1 MTTAT
6 KTKNKKPMEMKLV
19 IVESPTKARTISGF
33 LGDEYQIESSYG
45 HVRDLPKSKLGI
57 DTANNFEPSYI
68 IPVKARKRVS
78 ELKKLA
84 AKATEIILASDED
97 REGEAIAWHI
107 AQILDLSDVK
117 SKIPASPA
125 DRSNL
130 KNFKRIVFHE
140 ITKSAIEKAIKNPRD
155 LDMNMVDAQQAR
167 RILDRLVGYELSP
180 FLWRKFFRGL
190 SAGRVQSVAVRLIAD
205 REKEIQAFQPQ
216 EYWSLSA
223 FLNTKKEQEKVFEAY
238 LYKKD
243 GKVLDKL
250 EIKNKEES
258 DRILKDLGG
267 AEYKVVGVESK
278 EARRIPGAPF
288 TTSSLQQESSNKL
301 GYSAK
306 QTMMLAQQLYEAGY
320 ISYMRTDSVNL
331 SQDSLSAAKTFID
344 SNFGKN
350 YSLSEPRRFKN
361 KAKGAQEAH
370 EAIRPTIPSR
380 TPDSMKDSLDA
391 KQYKIYDLI
400 WRRFIACQMQPAVF
414 DSTTADIS
422 ANNFIFRANG
432 STLKFDGWLKIY
444 PSKFTENILPP
455 LAENEILNLKELK
468 PEQHF
473 TEPPPR
479 YNEASLIKAME
490 EHGIGRP
497 STYAPTIATIQARN
511 YVAKN
516 EQRRFVPTETGN
528 MVNDILVAHFPQIV
542 DINFT
547 AKMEED
553 LDRIAE
559 GKEKGVPVKKNFYE
573 PFHENLLKKETEVEK
588 KNMEEKTDE
597 VCPNCGKP
605 MVIKQGRF
613 GKFMACSGFPE
624 CKTAKPI
631 KNPAKEIGMECPK
644 CAEFSPEDIG
654 DVVMK
659 KTRKGGVFYGC
670 SRYPKCDYA
679 SWKNPRENNAERK
692 TFLFHHSRCF
702 HRRAGFRPYKKK
714 RNSRHRQRRV

>member
-6 KTKNKKPMEMKLV
+6 KNKKTTELKLV

-33 LGDEYQIESSYG
+33 LGNEYQIESSYG

-57 DTANNFEPSYI
+57 DVTNNFEPSYI

-107 AQILDLSDVK
+107 ANILDAKD
-117 SKIPASPA
+117 A
-125 DRSNL
+125 
-130 KNFKRIVFHE
+130 KRIVFHE
-140 ITKSAIEKAIKNPRD
+140 ITKTAINEALANPRKIE
-155 LDMNMVDAQQAR
+155 MNLVDAQQAR

-205 REKEIQAFQPQ
+205 REKEIQVFQPQ

-243 GKVLDKL
+243 GKTLDKL

-267 AEYKVVGVESK
+267 AEYKVAEVESK
-278 EARRIPGAPF
+278 EARRLPGAPF

-344 SNFGKN
+344 SNYGKN
-350 YSLSEPRRFKN
+350 YSLSEPRKFKN

-370 EAIRPTIPSR
+370 EAIRPTVPSR
-380 TPDSMKDSLDA
+380 TSDSMKDSLDS
-391 KQYKIYDLI
+391 KQYKVYDLI

-422 ANNFIFRANG
+422 AKNFVFRANG
-432 STLKFDGWLKIY
+432 SVMKFDGWLKIY
-444 PSKFTENILPP
+444 PSKFTENILPT

-468 PEQHF
+468 TEQHF

-547 AKMEED
+547 AKMEEN

-559 GKEKGVPVKKNFYE
+559 GQAKWVPVIKEFYE

-692 TFLFHHSRCF
+692 T
-702 HRRAGFRPYKKK
+702 
-714 RNSRHRQRRV
+714 

>member
-1 MTTAT
+1 M
-6 KTKNKKPMEMKLV
+6 

-45 HVRDLPKSKLGI
+45 HVRDLPRSKLGI
-57 DTANNFEPSYI
+57 DIANNFEPSYI
-68 IPVKARKRVS
+68 IPVKARKRVG

-107 AQILDLSDVK
+107 ANILDIKD
-117 SKIPASPA
+117 A
-125 DRSNL
+125 
-130 KNFKRIVFHE
+130 KRIVFHE
-140 ITKSAIEKAIKNPRD
+140 ITKTAINEALANPIKIE
-155 LDMNMVDAQQAR
+155 MNLVDAQQAR

-180 FLWRKFFRGL
+180 FLWRKFYRGL

-223 FLNTKKEQEKVFEAY
+223 FLSTKKEQEKVFEAY

-243 GKVLDKL
+243 SKTLDKL

-258 DRILKDLGG
+258 DQILKDLTS
-267 AEYKVVGVESK
+267 AEYKVNSVESK
-278 EARRIPGAPF
+278 EARRLPGAPF

-331 SQDSLSAAKTFID
+331 SQDSLTAAKTFID
-344 SNFGKN
+344 SNYGKD
-350 YSLSEPRRFKN
+350 YSLEEPRKFKN

-370 EAIRPTIPSR
+370 EAIRPTSPSK
-380 TPDSMKDSLDA
+380 TPESMKDLLDS
-391 KQYKIYDLI
+391 KQYKVYDLI
-400 WRRFIACQMQPAVF
+400 WRRFIACQMQSAVF

-422 ANNFIFRANG
+422 AKNFIFRANG
-432 STLKFDGWLKIY
+432 SVMKFDGWLKIY
-444 PSKFTENILPP
+444 PSKFTESILPA
-455 LAENEILNLKELK
+455 LSENEILNLKELK
-468 PEQHF
+468 TEQHF
-473 TEPPPR
+473 TEPSPR

-490 EHGIGRP
+490 EYGIGRP

-516 EQRRFVPTETGN
+516 EQRRFAPTETGN
-528 MVNDILVAHFPQIV
+528 MINDLLVAHFPQIV
-542 DINFT
+542 DVNFT
-547 AKMEED
+547 AKMEEN
-553 LDRIAE
+553 LDKIAE
-559 GKEKGVPVKKNFYE
+559 GQAKWVPIIKEFYE
-573 PFHENLLKKETEVEK
+573 PFHENLMKKETEVEK
-588 KNMEEKTDE
+588 RNMEEKTDE
-597 VCPNCGKP
+597 VCPSCGKP
-605 MVIKQGRF
+605 MIIKPGRF

-631 KNPAKEIGMECPK
+631 KNPAREVGMKCPK

-659 KTRKGGVFYGC
+659 KTRKGRVFYGC

-679 SWKNPRENNAERK
+679 SWKNPMENNSEK
-692 TFLFHHSRCF
+692 EE
-702 HRRAGFRPYKKK
+702 
-714 RNSRHRQRRV
+714 

>member
-1 MTTAT
+1 MTTAN
-6 KTKNKKPMEMKLV
+6 KTKNKKTAELKLV

-57 DTANNFEPSYI
+57 DVANNFEPSYI
-68 IPVKARKRVS
+68 IPVKARKRVN

-107 AQILDLSDVK
+107 ANILDVK
-117 SKIPASPA
+117 NA
-125 DRSNL
+125 
-130 KNFKRIVFHE
+130 KRIVFHE
-140 ITKSAIEKAIKNPRD
+140 ITKTAINEALANPRKIE
-155 LDMNMVDAQQAR
+155 MNLVDAQQAR

-216 EYWSLSA
+216 EYWNLSA
-223 FLNTKKEQEKVFEAY
+223 FLNTKKEQEKVFKAY

-243 GKVLDKL
+243 GKILDKL

-258 DRILKDLGG
+258 ERILKDLGG
-267 AEYKVVGVESK
+267 AEYKVANVESK
-278 EARRIPGAPF
+278 EARRLPGAPF

-344 SNFGKN
+344 SSFGKN

-370 EAIRPTIPSR
+370 EAIRPTVPSR
-380 TPDSMKDSLDA
+380 TPDSMKDSLDT
-391 KQYKIYDLI
+391 KQYKVYDFI

-414 DSTTADIS
+414 DSAAADIS
-422 ANNFIFRANG
+422 AKNFIFRANG

-468 PEQHF
+468 TEQHF

-479 YNEASLIKAME
+479 YNEAGLIKAME

-497 STYAPTIATIQARN
+497 STYAPTIATIQTRN
-511 YVAKN
+511 YAAKN

-553 LDRIAE
+553 LDKIAE
-559 GKEKGVPVKKNFYE
+559 GQVKWTPVIKEFYE

-631 KNPAKEIGMECPK
+631 KNPAREIGMKCPK
-644 CAEFSPEDIG
+644 CAEFSLASPNSGGPEDIG

-659 KTRKGGVFYGC
+659 KTRKGRVFYGC

-679 SWKNPRENNAERK
+679 SWKNPMEGK
-692 TFLFHHSRCF
+692 TE
-702 HRRAGFRPYKKK
+702 KEE
-714 RNSRHRQRRV
+714 

>member
-1 MTTAT
+1 
-6 KTKNKKPMEMKLV
+6 V

-68 IPVKARKRVS
+68 IPVKARKRVN

-107 AQILDLSDVK
+107 ANILDVK
-117 SKIPASPA
+117 DA
-125 DRSNL
+125 
-130 KNFKRIVFHE
+130 KRIVFHE
-140 ITKSAIEKAIKNPRD
+140 ITKTAINEALANPRKIE
-155 LDMNMVDAQQAR
+155 MNLVDAQQAR

-216 EYWSLSA
+216 EYWSVEAELLTISNLKSQISNL
-223 FLNTKKEQEKVFEAY
+223 FTAY

-258 DRILKDLGG
+258 DRMLKDLGG
-267 AEYKVVGVESK
+267 AEYKVAEVESK
-278 EARRIPGAPF
+278 EAGRLPGAPF

-497 STYAPTIATIQARN
+497 STYAPTIATIQTRN

-559 GKEKGVPVKKNFYE
+559 GQVKWVPVIKEFYE

-692 TFLFHHSRCF
+692 T
-702 HRRAGFRPYKKK
+702 
-714 RNSRHRQRRV
+714 

>member
-1 MTTAT
+1 
-6 KTKNKKPMEMKLV
+6 MKLV

-68 IPVKARKRVS
+68 IPVKARKRVN

-107 AQILDLSDVK
+107 ANILDVK
-117 SKIPASPA
+117 DA
-125 DRSNL
+125 
-130 KNFKRIVFHE
+130 KRIVFHE
-140 ITKSAIEKAIKNPRD
+140 ITKTAINEALANPRKIE
-155 LDMNMVDAQQAR
+155 MNLVDAQQAR

-216 EYWSLSA
+216 EYWSVEAELLTISNLKSQISNP
-223 FLNTKKEQEKVFEAY
+223 FTAY

-258 DRILKDLGG
+258 DRMLKDLGG
-267 AEYKVVGVESK
+267 AEYKVAEVESK
-278 EARRIPGAPF
+278 EAGRLPGAPF

-497 STYAPTIATIQARN
+497 STYAPTIATIQTRN

-559 GKEKGVPVKKNFYE
+559 GQVKWVPVIKEFYE

-692 TFLFHHSRCF
+692 T
-702 HRRAGFRPYKKK
+702 
-714 RNSRHRQRRV
+714 

>member
-1 MTTAT
+1 M
-6 KTKNKKPMEMKLV
+6 

-68 IPVKARKRVS
+68 IPVKARKRVN

-107 AQILDLSDVK
+107 ANILDVK
-117 SKIPASPA
+117 DA
-125 DRSNL
+125 
-130 KNFKRIVFHE
+130 KRIVFHE
-140 ITKSAIEKAIKNPRD
+140 ITKTAINEALANPRKIE
-155 LDMNMVDAQQAR
+155 MNLVDAQQAR

-216 EYWSLSA
+216 EYWSVEAELLTISNLKSQISNL
-223 FLNTKKEQEKVFEAY
+223 FTAY

-258 DRILKDLGG
+258 DRMLKDLGG
-267 AEYKVVGVESK
+267 AEYKVAEVESK
-278 EARRIPGAPF
+278 EARRLPGAPF

-497 STYAPTIATIQARN
+497 STYAPTIATIQTRN

-559 GKEKGVPVKKNFYE
+559 GQVKWVPVIKEFYE

-692 TFLFHHSRCF
+692 T
-702 HRRAGFRPYKKK
+702 
-714 RNSRHRQRRV
+714 

>member
-1 MTTAT
+1 M
-6 KTKNKKPMEMKLV
+6 

-68 IPVKARKRVS
+68 IPVKARKRVN

-107 AQILDLSDVK
+107 ANILDVK
-117 SKIPASPA
+117 DA
-125 DRSNL
+125 
-130 KNFKRIVFHE
+130 KRIVFHE
-140 ITKSAIEKAIKNPRD
+140 ITKTAINEALANPRKIE
-155 LDMNMVDAQQAR
+155 MNLVDAQQAR

-216 EYWSLSA
+216 EYWSVEAELLTISNLKSQISNP
-223 FLNTKKEQEKVFEAY
+223 FTAY

-258 DRILKDLGG
+258 DRMLKDLGG
-267 AEYKVVGVESK
+267 AEYKVAEVESK
-278 EARRIPGAPF
+278 EAGRLPGAPF

-559 GKEKGVPVKKNFYE
+559 GQVKWVPVIKEFYE

-692 TFLFHHSRCF
+692 T
-702 HRRAGFRPYKKK
+702 
-714 RNSRHRQRRV
+714 

>member
-1 MTTAT
+1 M
-6 KTKNKKPMEMKLV
+6 

-68 IPVKARKRVS
+68 IPVKARKRVN

-107 AQILDLSDVK
+107 ANILDVK
-117 SKIPASPA
+117 DA
-125 DRSNL
+125 
-130 KNFKRIVFHE
+130 KRIVFHE
-140 ITKSAIEKAIKNPRD
+140 ITKTAINEALANPRKIE
-155 LDMNMVDAQQAR
+155 MNLVDAQQAR

-216 EYWSLSA
+216 EYWSVEAELLTISNLKSQISNL
-223 FLNTKKEQEKVFEAY
+223 FTAY

-258 DRILKDLGG
+258 DRMLKDLGG
-267 AEYKVVGVESK
+267 AEYKVAEVESK
-278 EARRIPGAPF
+278 EARRLPGAPF

-497 STYAPTIATIQARN
+497 STYAPTIATIQTRN

-559 GKEKGVPVKKNFYE
+559 GQVKWVPVIKEFYE

-624 CKTAKPI
+624 
-631 KNPAKEIGMECPK
+631 
-644 CAEFSPEDIG
+644 
-654 DVVMK
+654 
-659 KTRKGGVFYGC
+659 
-670 SRYPKCDYA
+670 
-679 SWKNPRENNAERK
+679 
-692 TFLFHHSRCF
+692 
-702 HRRAGFRPYKKK
+702 
-714 RNSRHRQRRV
+714 

>member
-1 MTTAT
+1 MATIT
-6 KTKNKKPMEMKLV
+6 KTKNKKLASFKLV
-19 IVESPTKARTISGF
+19 IVESPTKARTISDF
-33 LGDEYQIESSYG
+33 LDSSEYQIESSYG
-45 HVRDLPKSKLGI
+45 HVRDLPRSKLGI
-57 DTANNFEPSYI
+57 DIANNFEPAYI
-68 IPVKARKRVS
+68 IPVKARKRVG

-84 AKATEIILASDED
+84 AKATEVILASDED

-107 AQILDLSDVK
+107 ANILDVK
-117 SKIPASPA
+117 DA
-125 DRSNL
+125 
-130 KNFKRIVFHE
+130 KRIVFHE
-140 ITKSAIEKAIKNPRD
+140 ITKTAINEALGNPRKIE
-155 LDMNMVDAQQAR
+155 MNMVDAQQAR

-180 FLWRKFFRGL
+180 FLWRKFYRGL

-205 REKEIQAFQPQ
+205 REKEIQAFNPQ

-223 FLNTKKEQEKVFEAY
+223 FLNTKKEQEQIFEAY

-243 GKVLDKL
+243 GKTLDKL

-258 DRILKDLGG
+258 DQILKNLTGE
-267 AEYKVVGVESK
+267 EYKVISVESK
-278 EARRIPGAPF
+278 EAKRLPGAPF

-331 SQDSLSAAKTFID
+331 SQDSLASAKTFID
-344 SNFGKN
+344 SAYGKN
-350 YSLSEPRRFKN
+350 YSLDEPRKFKN

-370 EAIRPTIPSR
+370 EAIRPTSSSR
-380 TPDSMKDSLDA
+380 TPESMKDSLDS
-391 KQYKIYDLI
+391 KQYKVYDLI
-400 WRRFIACQMQPAVF
+400 WRRFVACQMQPAIF

-422 ANNFIFRANG
+422 AQNFIFRANG
-432 STLKFDGWLKIY
+432 SVMKFDGWLKIY
-444 PSKFTENILPP
+444 PSKFTENILPT
-455 LAENEILNLKELK
+455 LSENEILNLKELK

-490 EHGIGRP
+490 EYGIGRP

-516 EQRRFVPTETGN
+516 DQRRFAPTETGN
-528 MVNDILVAHFPQIV
+528 MVNDLLVQHFPQIV
-542 DINFT
+542 DVNFT

-559 GKEKGVPVKKNFYE
+559 GQTKWVPVIKEFYE
-573 PFHENLLKKETEVEK
+573 PFHENLMKKEIEVEK
-588 KNMEEKTDE
+588 RNMEEKTDE
-597 VCPNCGKP
+597 ICPNCGKP
-605 MVIKQGRF
+605 MIIKPGRF

-624 CKTAKPI
+624 CKTAKPL
-631 KNPAKEIGMECPK
+631 KNSAREIGMKCPK

-654 DVVMK
+654 DIVMK
-659 KTRKGGVFYGC
+659 KTRKGRVFFGC

-679 SWKNPRENNAERK
+679 SWKNPMENDE
-692 TFLFHHSRCF
+692 
-702 HRRAGFRPYKKK
+702 KKEE
-714 RNSRHRQRRV
+714 

>member
-1 MTTAT
+1 M
-6 KTKNKKPMEMKLV
+6 

-33 LGDEYQIESSYG
+33 LGSEYQIESSYG

-68 IPVKARKRVS
+68 IPVKARKRVN

-107 AQILDLSDVK
+107 ANILNV
-117 SKIPASPA
+117 PNA
-125 DRSNL
+125 
-130 KNFKRIVFHE
+130 KRIVFHE
-140 ITKSAIEKAIKNPRD
+140 ITKSAISEALEHPRE
-155 LDMNMVDAQQAR
+155 LDMNLVDAQQAR

-205 REKEIQAFQPQ
+205 REKEIQAFKPE
-216 EYWSLSA
+216 EYWSLAA
-223 FLNTKKEQEKVFEAY
+223 FLNTKKEQEKVFEAR

-258 DRILKDLGG
+258 DQILESLNG
-267 AEYKVVGVESK
+267 AEYKVAEVESK
-278 EARRIPGAPF
+278 EARRLPGAPF
-288 TTSSLQQESSNKL
+288 TTSTLQQESSGKL

-331 SQDSLSAAKTFID
+331 SQDSLSAAKSFID
-344 SNFGKN
+344 SNYGQD

-370 EAIRPTIPSR
+370 EAVRPTVPSR
-380 TPDSMKDSLDA
+380 TPDSMKDLLDP
-391 KQYKIYDLI
+391 KQFKIYDLI

-422 ANNFIFRANG
+422 AKNFVFRANG
-432 STLKFDGWLKIY
+432 SVMKFDGWLKIY
-444 PSKFTENILPP
+444 PSKFTENILPT
-455 LAENEILNLKELK
+455 LTENETLDLKELK

-479 YNEASLIKAME
+479 YNEASLIKVME
-490 EHGIGRP
+490 EYGIGRP

-516 EQRRFVPTETGN
+516 DQRRFAPTETGN
-528 MVNDILVAHFPQIV
+528 MVNDLLVQHFPQIV
-542 DINFT
+542 DVNFT

-559 GKEKGVPVKKNFYE
+559 GQTKWVPVIKEFYE
-573 PFHENLLKKETEVEK
+573 PFHENLMKKEIEVEK
-588 KNMEEKTDE
+588 RNMEEKTDE
-597 VCPNCGKP
+597 ICPNCGKP
-605 MVIKQGRF
+605 MIIKPGRF

-624 CKTAKPI
+624 CKTTKSL
-631 KNPAKEIGMECPK
+631 KNSAREIGMKCPK
-644 CAEFSPEDIG
+644 CAEFSPEDQG

-659 KTRKGGVFYGC
+659 KTKKGRMFYGC

-679 SWKNPRENNAERK
+679 SWKNPSEK
-692 TFLFHHSRCF
+692 
-702 HRRAGFRPYKKK
+702 
-714 RNSRHRQRRV
+714 NSEELES

>member
-1 MTTAT
+1 MTTAS

-107 AQILDLSDVK
+107 NQVL
-117 SKIPASPA
+117 
-125 DRSNL
+125 NL
-130 KNFKRIVFHE
+130 EIKKQKTKNKNFKRIVFHE
-140 ITKSAIEKAIKNPRD
+140 ITKSAIEEAIKNPRD

-216 EYWSLSA
+216 EYWGLSA

-243 GKVLDKL
+243 GKTLDKL

-258 DRILKDLGG
+258 DRILKDLGE
-267 AEYKVVGVESK
+267 AEYKVAEVESK
-278 EARRIPGAPF
+278 EARRLPGAPF

-306 QTMMLAQQLYEAGY
+306 QTMMLAQQLYEAGH

-331 SQDSLSAAKTFID
+331 SQDSLTADKTFID
-344 SNFGKN
+344 SSFGKN
-350 YSLSEPRRFKN
+350 YSLDEPRRFKN

-370 EAIRPTIPSR
+370 EAIRPTTPSR

-391 KQYKIYDLI
+391 KQYKVYDLI

-414 DSTTADIS
+414 DSATADIS
-422 ANNFIFRANG
+422 AKNFIFRANG

-511 YVAKN
+511 YVTKN

-559 GKEKGVPVKKNFYE
+559 GQVKWVPVIKEFYE

-631 KNPAKEIGMECPK
+631 KNPAREIGMKCPK

-654 DVVMK
+654 DIVMK

-692 TFLFHHSRCF
+692 T
-702 HRRAGFRPYKKK
+702 
-714 RNSRHRQRRV
+714 

>member
-1 MTTAT
+1 
-6 KTKNKKPMEMKLV
+6 V

-107 AQILDLSDVK
+107 ANILDVK
-117 SKIPASPA
+117 
-125 DRSNL
+125 DT
-130 KNFKRIVFHE
+130 KRIVFHE
-140 ITKSAIEKAIKNPRD
+140 ITKTAINEALANPRKIE
-155 LDMNMVDAQQAR
+155 MNLVDAQQAR

-216 EYWSLSA
+216 EYWGLSA

-258 DRILKDLGG
+258 ERILKDLGG
-267 AEYKVVGVESK
+267 AEYKVAEVESK
-278 EARRIPGAPF
+278 EVRRLPGAPF

-331 SQDSLSAAKTFID
+331 SQDSLTAAKTFID
-344 SNFGKN
+344 SSYGKN
-350 YSLSEPRRFKN
+350 YSLNEPRRFKN

-370 EAIRPTIPSR
+370 EAIRPTTPSR
-380 TPDSMKDSLDA
+380 TPDSMKDNLDA
-391 KQYKIYDLI
+391 KQCKVYDLI

-414 DSTTADIS
+414 DSATADIS

-559 GKEKGVPVKKNFYE
+559 GQVKWVPVIKEFYE

-631 KNPAKEIGMECPK
+631 KNPAREIGMKCPK
-644 CAEFSPEDIG
+644 CVEFSPEDIG

-659 KTRKGGVFYGC
+659 KTRKGRVFYGC

-679 SWKNPRENNAERK
+679 SWKNPMENNSEK
-692 TFLFHHSRCF
+692 EI
-702 HRRAGFRPYKKK
+702 
-714 RNSRHRQRRV
+714 

>member
-1 MTTAT
+1 MATAT
-6 KTKNKKPMEMKLV
+6 ASKSKIKKSTPTQGRSLDRNGGVKLV

-33 LGDEYQIESSYG
+33 LGSEYQIESSYG

-68 IPVKARKRVS
+68 IPVKARKRVN

-107 AQILDLSDVK
+107 ANILNV
-117 SKIPASPA
+117 PNA
-125 DRSNL
+125 
-130 KNFKRIVFHE
+130 KRIVFHE
-140 ITKSAIEKAIKNPRD
+140 ITKSAISEALEHPRE
-155 LDMNMVDAQQAR
+155 LDMNLVDAQQAR

-205 REKEIQAFQPQ
+205 REKEIQAFKPE
-216 EYWSLSA
+216 EYWSLAA
-223 FLNTKKEQEKVFEAY
+223 FLNTKKEQEKVFEAR

-258 DRILKDLGG
+258 DQILESLNG
-267 AEYKVVGVESK
+267 AEYKVAEVESK
-278 EARRIPGAPF
+278 EARRLPGAPF
-288 TTSSLQQESSNKL
+288 TTSTLQQESSGKL

-331 SQDSLSAAKTFID
+331 SQDSLSAAKSFID
-344 SNFGKN
+344 SNYGQD

-370 EAIRPTIPSR
+370 EAVRPTVPSR
-380 TPDSMKDSLDA
+380 TPDSMKDLLDP
-391 KQYKIYDLI
+391 KQFKIYDLI

-422 ANNFIFRANG
+422 AKNFVFRANG
-432 STLKFDGWLKIY
+432 SVMKFDGWLKIY
-444 PSKFTENILPP
+444 PSKFTENILPT
-455 LAENEILNLKELK
+455 LTENETLDLKELK

-528 MVNDILVAHFPQIV
+528 MVNDLLVLHFPQIV

-559 GKEKGVPVKKNFYE
+559 GQAKWVPVIKEFYE

-613 GKFMACSGFPE
+613 GKFMACSGWPE
-624 CKTAKPI
+624 CKTAKPV
-631 KNPAKEIGMECPK
+631 KDASKQIGMKCPK
-644 CAEFSPEDIG
+644 CAEFSPDDQGEI
-654 DVVMK
+654 VMK
-659 KTRKGGVFYGC
+659 KTRKGRVFYGC

-679 SWKNPRENNAERK
+679 SWKNPSEKNPEMEA
-692 TFLFHHSRCF
+692 
-702 HRRAGFRPYKKK
+702 
-714 RNSRHRQRRV
+714 

>member
-1 MTTAT
+1 MAT
-6 KTKNKKPMEMKLV
+6 ISKTKNKKLVNFKLV
-19 IVESPTKARTISGF
+19 IVESPTKARTISDF
-33 LGDEYQIESSYG
+33 LDSSEYQIESSYG
-45 HVRDLPKSKLGI
+45 HVRDLPRSKLGI
-57 DTANNFEPSYI
+57 DIANNFEPAYI
-68 IPVKARKRVS
+68 IPVKARKRVG

-84 AKATEIILASDED
+84 AKATEVILASDED

-107 AQILDLSDVK
+107 ANILDVK
-117 SKIPASPA
+117 DA
-125 DRSNL
+125 
-130 KNFKRIVFHE
+130 KRIVFHE
-140 ITKSAIEKAIKNPRD
+140 ITKTAINEALGNPRKIE
-155 LDMNMVDAQQAR
+155 MNMVDAQQAR

-180 FLWRKFFRGL
+180 FLWRKFYRGL

-205 REKEIQAFQPQ
+205 REKEIQAFNPQ

-223 FLNTKKEQEKVFEAY
+223 FLNTKKEQEQIFEAY

-243 GKVLDKL
+243 GKTLDKL

-258 DRILKDLGG
+258 DQILKNLTGE
-267 AEYKVVGVESK
+267 EYKVISVESK
-278 EARRIPGAPF
+278 EAKRLPGAPF

-331 SQDSLSAAKTFID
+331 SQDSLSSAKTFID
-344 SNFGKN
+344 SAYGKD
-350 YSLSEPRRFKN
+350 YSLDEPRKFKN

-370 EAIRPTIPSR
+370 EAIRPTSSSR
-380 TPDSMKDSLDA
+380 TPESMKDSLDS
-391 KQYKIYDLI
+391 KQYKVYDLI
-400 WRRFIACQMQPAVF
+400 WRRFVACQMQPAIF

-422 ANNFIFRANG
+422 AQNFIFRANG
-432 STLKFDGWLKIY
+432 SVMKFDGWLKIY
-444 PSKFTENILPP
+444 PSKFTENILPI
-455 LAENEILNLKELK
+455 LSENEILNLKELK

-490 EHGIGRP
+490 EYGIGRP

-516 EQRRFVPTETGN
+516 DQRRFAPTETGN
-528 MVNDILVAHFPQIV
+528 MVNDLLVQHFPQIV
-542 DINFT
+542 DVNFT

-559 GKEKGVPVKKNFYE
+559 GQTKWVPVIKEFYE
-573 PFHENLLKKETEVEK
+573 PFHENLMKKEIEVEK
-588 KNMEEKTDE
+588 RNMEEKTDE
-597 VCPNCGKP
+597 ICPNCGKP
-605 MVIKQGRF
+605 MIIKPGRF

-624 CKTAKPI
+624 CKTAKPL
-631 KNPAKEIGMECPK
+631 KNSAREIGMKCPK

-654 DVVMK
+654 DIVMK
-659 KTRKGGVFYGC
+659 KTRKGRVFFGC

-679 SWKNPRENNAERK
+679 SWKNPMENDE
-692 TFLFHHSRCF
+692 
-702 HRRAGFRPYKKK
+702 KKEE
-714 RNSRHRQRRV
+714 

>member
-1 MTTAT
+1 
-6 KTKNKKPMEMKLV
+6 
-19 IVESPTKARTISGF
+19 
-33 LGDEYQIESSYG
+33 
-45 HVRDLPKSKLGI
+45 
-57 DTANNFEPSYI
+57 
-68 IPVKARKRVS
+68 
-78 ELKKLA
+78 
-84 AKATEIILASDED
+84 
-97 REGEAIAWHI
+97 
-107 AQILDLSDVK
+107 
-117 SKIPASPA
+117 
-125 DRSNL
+125 
-130 KNFKRIVFHE
+130 
-140 ITKSAIEKAIKNPRD
+140 
-155 LDMNMVDAQQAR
+155 
-167 RILDRLVGYELSP
+167 
-180 FLWRKFFRGL
+180 
-190 SAGRVQSVAVRLIAD
+190 
-205 REKEIQAFQPQ
+205 
-216 EYWSLSA
+216 
-223 FLNTKKEQEKVFEAY
+223 
-238 LYKKD
+238 
-243 GKVLDKL
+243 
-250 EIKNKEES
+250 
-258 DRILKDLGG
+258 
-267 AEYKVVGVESK
+267 
-278 EARRIPGAPF
+278 
-288 TTSSLQQESSNKL
+288 
-301 GYSAK
+301 
-306 QTMMLAQQLYEAGY
+306 
-320 ISYMRTDSVNL
+320 MRTDSVNL

-497 STYAPTIATIQARN
+497 STYAPTIATIQTRN

-559 GKEKGVPVKKNFYE
+559 GQVKWVPVIKEFYE

-692 TFLFHHSRCF
+692 T
-702 HRRAGFRPYKKK
+702 
-714 RNSRHRQRRV
+714 

>member
-6 KTKNKKPMEMKLV
+6 ASKIKKSTPTQGRSLDRNPDLKRRENGGVKLV

-33 LGDEYQIESSYG
+33 LGSEYQIESSYG

-68 IPVKARKRVS
+68 IPVKARKRVN

-107 AQILDLSDVK
+107 ANILNV
-117 SKIPASPA
+117 PNA
-125 DRSNL
+125 
-130 KNFKRIVFHE
+130 KRIVFHE
-140 ITKSAIEKAIKNPRD
+140 ITKSAISEALEHPRE
-155 LDMNMVDAQQAR
+155 LDMNLVDAQQAR

-205 REKEIQAFQPQ
+205 REKEIQAFKPE
-216 EYWSLSA
+216 EYWSLAA
-223 FLNTKKEQEKVFEAY
+223 FLNTKKEQEKVFEAR

-258 DRILKDLGG
+258 DQILESLNG
-267 AEYKVVGVESK
+267 AEYKVSEVESK
-278 EARRIPGAPF
+278 EARRLPGAPF
-288 TTSSLQQESSNKL
+288 TTSTLQQESSGKL

-331 SQDSLSAAKTFID
+331 SQDSLSAAKSFID
-344 SNFGKN
+344 SNYGQD

-370 EAIRPTIPSR
+370 EAVRPTVPSR
-380 TPDSMKDSLDA
+380 TPDSMKDLLDP
-391 KQYKIYDLI
+391 KQFKIYDLI

-422 ANNFIFRANG
+422 AKNFVFRANG
-432 STLKFDGWLKIY
+432 SVMKFDGWLKIY
-444 PSKFTENILPP
+444 PSKFTENILPT
-455 LAENEILNLKELK
+455 LTENETLDLKELK

-528 MVNDILVAHFPQIV
+528 MVNDLLVLHFPQIV

-559 GKEKGVPVKKNFYE
+559 GQAKWVPVIKEFYE

-613 GKFMACSGFPE
+613 GKFMACSGWPE
-624 CKTAKPI
+624 CKTAKPV
-631 KNPAKEIGMECPK
+631 KDASKQIGMKCPK
-644 CAEFSPEDIG
+644 CAEFSPDDQGEI
-654 DVVMK
+654 VMK
-659 KTRKGGVFYGC
+659 KTRKGRVFYGC

-679 SWKNPRENNAERK
+679 SWKNPSEKNPEMEA
-692 TFLFHHSRCF
+692 
-702 HRRAGFRPYKKK
+702 
-714 RNSRHRQRRV
+714 

>member
-1 MTTAT
+1 IS
-6 KTKNKKPMEMKLV
+6 KTKNKKLVNFKLV
-19 IVESPTKARTISGF
+19 IVESPTKARTISDF
-33 LGDEYQIESSYG
+33 LDSSEYQIESSYG
-45 HVRDLPKSKLGI
+45 HVRDLPRSKLGI
-57 DTANNFEPSYI
+57 DIANNFEPAYI
-68 IPVKARKRVS
+68 IPVKARKRVG

-84 AKATEIILASDED
+84 AKATEVILASDED

-107 AQILDLSDVK
+107 ANILDVK
-117 SKIPASPA
+117 DA
-125 DRSNL
+125 
-130 KNFKRIVFHE
+130 KRIVFHE
-140 ITKSAIEKAIKNPRD
+140 ITKTAINEALGNPRKIE
-155 LDMNMVDAQQAR
+155 MNMVDAQQAR

-180 FLWRKFFRGL
+180 FLWRKFYRGL

-205 REKEIQAFQPQ
+205 REKEIQAFNPQ

-223 FLNTKKEQEKVFEAY
+223 FLNTKKEQEQIFEAY

-243 GKVLDKL
+243 GKTLDKL

-258 DRILKDLGG
+258 DQILKNLTGE
-267 AEYKVVGVESK
+267 EYKVISVESK
-278 EARRIPGAPF
+278 EAKRLPGAPF

-331 SQDSLSAAKTFID
+331 SQDSLSSAKTFID
-344 SNFGKN
+344 SAYGKD
-350 YSLSEPRRFKN
+350 YSLDEPRKFKN

-370 EAIRPTIPSR
+370 EAIRPTSSSR
-380 TPDSMKDSLDA
+380 TPESMKDSLDS
-391 KQYKIYDLI
+391 KQYKVYDLI
-400 WRRFIACQMQPAVF
+400 WRRFVACQMQPAIF

-422 ANNFIFRANG
+422 AQNFIFRANG
-432 STLKFDGWLKIY
+432 SVMKFDGWLKIY
-444 PSKFTENILPP
+444 PSKFTENILPI
-455 LAENEILNLKELK
+455 LSENEILNLKELK

-490 EHGIGRP
+490 EYGIGRP

-516 EQRRFVPTETGN
+516 DQRRFAPTETGN
-528 MVNDILVAHFPQIV
+528 MVNDLLVQHFPQIV
-542 DINFT
+542 DVNFT

-559 GKEKGVPVKKNFYE
+559 GQTKWVPVIKEFYE
-573 PFHENLLKKETEVEK
+573 PFHENLMKKEIEVEK
-588 KNMEEKTDE
+588 RNMEEKTDE
-597 VCPNCGKP
+597 ICPNCGKP
-605 MVIKQGRF
+605 MIIKPGRF

-624 CKTAKPI
+624 CKTAKPL
-631 KNPAKEIGMECPK
+631 KNSAREIGMKCPK

-654 DVVMK
+654 DIVMK
-659 KTRKGGVFYGC
+659 KTRKGRVFFGC

-679 SWKNPRENNAERK
+679 SWKNPMENDE
-692 TFLFHHSRCF
+692 
-702 HRRAGFRPYKKK
+702 KKEE
-714 RNSRHRQRRV
+714 

>member
-1 MTTAT
+1 MTTAN
-6 KTKNKKPMEMKLV
+6 KTKNKKTTKMKLV
-19 IVESPTKARTISGF
+19 IVESPTKARTISSF
-33 LGDEYQIESSYG
+33 LGDEYQVESSYG

-68 IPVKARKRVS
+68 IPVKAKKRVG

-107 AQILDLSDVK
+107 ANILD
-117 SKIPASPA
+117 A
-125 DRSNL
+125 
-130 KNFKRIVFHE
+130 KNAKRIVFHE
-140 ITKSAIEKAIKNPRD
+140 ITKTAINKALEHPREIE
-155 LDMNMVDAQQAR
+155 MNLVDAQQAR

-205 REKEIQAFQPQ
+205 REKEIRAFQPQ

-223 FLNTKKEQEKVFEAY
+223 FLNTRKEQEKAFEAY

-243 GKVLDKL
+243 GKILDKL
-250 EIKNKEES
+250 EIKNKKES
-258 DRILKDLGG
+258 EQAIKELAG
-267 AEYKVVGVESK
+267 AEYRVASLESK
-278 EARRIPGAPF
+278 EAKRFPGAPF
-288 TTSSLQQESSNKL
+288 TTSALQQESSNKL

-306 QTMMLAQQLYEAGY
+306 QTMMFAQQLYEAGY

-331 SQDSLSAAKTFID
+331 SQDSLLSAKTFID

-350 YSLSEPRRFKN
+350 YSLFEPRRFKN

-370 EAIRPTIPSR
+370 EAIRPTVPSK
-380 TPDSMKDSLDA
+380 TPDSIENLLDQ
-391 KQYKIYDLI
+391 KQYRLYDLI

-414 DSTTADIS
+414 NSTIADIS
-422 ANNFIFRANG
+422 AKNFVFRANG
-432 STLKFDGWLKIY
+432 SVLKFDGWLKIY
-444 PSKFTENILPP
+444 PSKFTENILPA
-455 LAENEILNLKELK
+455 LAENETLSLKELK

-479 YNEASLIKAME
+479 YNEASLIKALE

-497 STYAPTIATIQARN
+497 STYAPIIATIQARN

-516 EQRRFVPTETGN
+516 EQRRFIPTETGN
-528 MVNDILVAHFPQIV
+528 MVNDILVLHFPQIV

-559 GKEKGVPVKKNFYE
+559 GQTEWVPIIKNFYE

-588 KNMEEKTDE
+588 KNIEEKTNE

-613 GKFMACSGFPE
+613 GRFMACSGFPE

-631 KNPAKEIGMECPK
+631 KNPAKEIGMKCPK
-644 CAEFSPEDIG
+644 CAETSLASPLVGSEDQGEI
-654 DVVMK
+654 VMK
-659 KTRKGGVFYGC
+659 KTRKGRVFYGC

-679 SWKNPRENNAERK
+679 SWKNPLEKN
-692 TFLFHHSRCF
+692 
-702 HRRAGFRPYKKK
+702 
-714 RNSRHRQRRV
+714 

>member
-1 MTTAT
+1 
-6 KTKNKKPMEMKLV
+6 V

-68 IPVKARKRVS
+68 IPVKARKRVN

-107 AQILDLSDVK
+107 ANILDVK
-117 SKIPASPA
+117 DA
-125 DRSNL
+125 
-130 KNFKRIVFHE
+130 KRIVFHE
-140 ITKSAIEKAIKNPRD
+140 ITKTAINEALANPRKIE
-155 LDMNMVDAQQAR
+155 MNLVDAQQAR

-205 REKEIQAFQPQ
+205 REKENQTFQPQ

-267 AEYKVVGVESK
+267 AEYKVAEMESK
-278 EARRIPGAPF
+278 EARRLPGAPF

-344 SNFGKN
+344 SSYGKN
-350 YSLSEPRRFKN
+350 YSLDEPRRFKN

-370 EAIRPTIPSR
+370 EAIRPTTPSR
-380 TPDSMKDSLDA
+380 TPDSMKDNLDA

-414 DSTTADIS
+414 DSATADIS

-559 GKEKGVPVKKNFYE
+559 GQVKWVPVIKEFYE

-605 MVIKQGRF
+605 MVIKPGRF

-631 KNPAKEIGMECPK
+631 KNPAREIGMKCPK

-659 KTRKGGVFYGC
+659 KTRKGRVFYGC

-679 SWKNPRENNAERK
+679 SWKNPMENNSEK
-692 TFLFHHSRCF
+692 ED
-702 HRRAGFRPYKKK
+702 
-714 RNSRHRQRRV
+714 